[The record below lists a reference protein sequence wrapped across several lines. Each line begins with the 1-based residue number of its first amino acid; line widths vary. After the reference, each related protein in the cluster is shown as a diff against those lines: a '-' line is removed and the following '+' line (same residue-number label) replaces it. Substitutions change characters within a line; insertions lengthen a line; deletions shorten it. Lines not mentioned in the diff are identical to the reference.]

1 MQTYDVLLCNDLY
14 LRPDSFAVV
23 QCAVDPGPGDRSLA
37 GANVDVEQY
46 HGGGQGDDDGAAPPS
61 SWHVSH
67 APGRTVEA
75 GNTISVKINNVGGAR
90 AAVRLRRGTAVA
102 VATNVRF
109 M

>member
-1 MQTYDVLLCNDLY
+1 M
-14 LRPDSFAVV
+14 V
-23 QCAVDPGPGDRSLA
+23 QCAVDPGPGDRCLA

-46 HGGGQGDDDGAAPPS
+46 HGGGQGDDNVTPS